1 MSVLSI
7 LDPAVGLAH
16 TAVSALA
23 HVLPTAAAIILFT
36 VCVRLALHPL
46 ARAAARGEKART
58 RLAPQVAELNRKH
71 KGKPEKLKEALA
83 ELYREEKASPFA
95 GCLPMLVQ
103 IPFFSV
109 MYRLF
114 TTPNDLLDHTVLGVP
129 LGMHV
134 SGAHG
139 PAQLAVFGVLYAA
152 LAAVGYAN
160 FRRARRTGLPG
171 ATTAA
176 GAAPA
181 PGAAL
186 LPYLSFGTVLFAALV
201 PLAAGLYLVT
211 TTAWSSAERAWLHR
225 GTPAPALPAAPEAGP
240 EQPVKLAKPV
250 RNTKAARGAK
260 PGAPA
265 RAGATGGAGAAK
277 VPGARKAPR
286 AARPSAGNVRA
297 AGAGKAAEPAGAAE
311 SG

>member
-1 MSVLSI
+1 MSVLSV

-16 TAVSALA
+16 DVVSALA
-23 HVLPTAAAIILFT
+23 QVLPTAAAIVLFT

-71 KGKPEKLKEALA
+71 KGKPEKLREALA

-114 TTPNDLLDHTVLGVP
+114 TTPNDLLGHTLSGVP
-129 LGMHV
+129 LGLHV
-134 SGAHG
+134 GSAHG
-139 PAQLAVFGVLYAA
+139 AAQLLVFGALYAA
-152 LAAVGYAN
+152 LAAVGWAN
-160 FRRARRTGLPG
+160 FRRARRLG
-171 ATTAA
+171 AAA
-176 GAAPA
+176 AATGAAPV

-186 LPYLSFGTVLFAALV
+186 MPYLSFGTVLFAALV

-211 TTAWSSAERAWLHR
+211 TTAWSTAERAWLHR
-225 GTPAPALPAAPEAGP
+225 ESPAPA
-240 EQPVKLAKPV
+240 
-250 RNTKAARGAK
+250 
-260 PGAPA
+260 
-265 RAGATGGAGAAK
+265 AGALGAA
-277 VPGARKAPR
+277 
-286 AARPSAGNVRA
+286 
-297 AGAGKAAEPAGAAE
+297 
-311 SG
+311 